1 MHRFRPTLQGLFS
14 LWIASTAGAAAS
26 YCTPARAHEAARA
39 AASRSI
45 SANDLRRHVY
55 ALADDTLEGREAGS
69 RGGQAA
75 GGYLGRE
82 FRKLKLAA
90 GAGKDGYYQ
99 SFGSQYRNVLG
110 VIEGS
115 DPKLKGEF
123 ILVGAHYDHVGYGNS
138 QNSFGPTGFI
148 HNGADDNASG
158 AAGILETVE
167 ALASLPAPPRRSVIF
182 ALWDGEEKGL
192 LGSKYWVEHP
202 TIPLKQLKIAF
213 NLDMIGRLRN
223 DRIELYGGR
232 TARGLRR
239 AVSEQNADARLLID
253 FVWSMRDDSDHY
265 PFYERG
271 IPVLMLHT
279 GLHDD
284 YHRPSDDVE
293 KLDLAGTERVVRLL
307 FHVVHELA
315 DRDELTGFRSSARVE
330 SRPEPAL
337 PPLAGRLGVSWDAA
351 ARGDGVRVKSVVRG
365 SAAETA
371 GIRSGDRIVR
381 FAGEKLSSD
390 ADFRGWLLAATAPVK
405 LAIERAGSDTPLE
418 LVVQLSGPPIK
429 LGISWREE
437 DAEPDS
443 VVLVRVVP
451 DSPAARAGLAAN
463 DRVYAANGAS
473 FHTSDE
479 FGRLISGASGQIEL
493 RVERQGIVR
502 PVILTPVSV
511 PGE

>member
-1 MHRFRPTLQGLFS
+1 MRQFRPALRGCFP
-14 LWIASTAGAAAS
+14 LWIACSALAAA
-26 YCTPARAHEAARA
+26 PADAHEAARA
-39 AASRSI
+39 AATESI
-45 SANDLRRHVY
+45 SAGDLRRHVF

-82 FRKLKLAA
+82 FRKLKLTA
-90 GAGKDGYYQ
+90 GAGSGGHYQ
-99 SFGSQYRNVLG
+99 AFGSQYRNILG
-110 VIEGS
+110 IIEGS
-115 DPKLKGEF
+115 DPQLKHEY

-158 AAGILETVE
+158 AAGLLETAE
-167 ALASLPAPPRRSVIF
+167 ALASLPTPPRRSVLF

-192 LGSKYWVEHP
+192 LGSKYWVAHP
-202 TIPLKQLKIAF
+202 TIPLKQLKFAF

-223 DRIELYGGR
+223 DRIEIYGGR

-239 AVSEQNADARLLID
+239 TVSEQNSGSRLAID
-253 FVWSMRDDSDHY
+253 FVWTMREDSDHF

-307 FHVVHELA
+307 FHLVHELA
-315 DRDELTGFRSSARVE
+315 DRDELAGFRAAARVE

-337 PPLAGRLGVSWDAA
+337 PPLAGRLGVSWDAS
-351 ARGDGVRVKSVVRG
+351 ARGEGVRVKSVAKG
-365 SAAETA
+365 SAAESA
-371 GIRSGDRIVR
+371 GIRPGDRIVR
-381 FAGEKLSSD
+381 FAGEKLSFD
-390 ADFRGWLLAATAPVK
+390 AEFRGWLLAATAPVK
-405 LAIERAGSDTPLE
+405 LSIERAGTDSPLE
-418 LVVQLSGPPIK
+418 LVVPLSGSPIK
-429 LGISWREE
+429 LGVSWRE
-437 DAEPDS
+437 DDGEPDS

-463 DRVYAANGAS
+463 DRVYEVNGAA

-479 FGRLISGASGQIEL
+479 FGRLISASSGPIEL

-502 PVILTPVSV
+502 PVVLKLTVV